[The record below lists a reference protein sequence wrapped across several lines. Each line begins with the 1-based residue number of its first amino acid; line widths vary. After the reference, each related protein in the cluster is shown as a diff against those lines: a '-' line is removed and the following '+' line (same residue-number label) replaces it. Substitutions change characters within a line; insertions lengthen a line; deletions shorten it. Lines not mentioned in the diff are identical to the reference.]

1 MKDVSRK
8 IDPAVVEVVSLLNA
22 VAEDLVIPYFM
33 VGAGARDLFFSA
45 LFGIPTIRGTMDVD
59 FAVRVKD
66 WDQFEGFAVGL
77 RATGKV
83 QSHRKVSHRFK
94 HANGTLID
102 VIPFSGIENPRGT
115 VNWPPSGE
123 SVMSTIGF
131 EDAFKS
137 AEVVRIALD
146 PPCDVKVCTP
156 AGLAIMKLVSWDQKY
171 PERSDDAKDIHYILT
186 NYIDVGNEDRLY
198 GPDKD
203 IAQSEDF
210 DFSMASP
217 RLLGRDIAAIAGES
231 ALAEI
236 IRILES
242 ETKYD
247 SQFRLA
253 QQMLGSQINS
263 EGLFESTISLLKQLR
278 LGILERLASKGGQR
292 LT

>member
-1 MKDVSRK
+1 MKDISGK

-33 VGAGARDLFFSA
+33 VGAKARDLFFSA
-45 LFGIPTIRGTMDVD
+45 LFGIPTLRGTMDVD

-66 WDQFEGFAVGL
+66 WQQFEGFAIGL
-77 RATGKV
+77 LATGKV
-83 QSHRKVSHRFK
+83 QSHGKISHRFK
-94 HANGTLID
+94 HENGTLID

-115 VNWPPSGE
+115 VSWPPSGE
-123 SVMSTIGF
+123 SVLSTIGF

-146 PPCDVKVCTP
+146 PPCDVKICTP

-186 NYIDVGNEDRLY
+186 NYIDAGNEDRLY

-217 RLLGRDIAAIAGES
+217 CLLGRDIAAIAGQETLS
-231 ALAEI
+231 EI
-236 IRILES
+236 VRILDN
-242 ETKYD
+242 ETRDD

-253 QQMLGSQINS
+253 QDMLRNQTNRGDLLEN
-263 EGLFESTISLLKQLR
+263 TIGLLKEMR
-278 LGILERLASKGGQR
+278 RGILEGKTSRGQ
-292 LT
+292 